1 MLAIVSSG
9 SNRKEYLEVSDNTA
23 NLPSQ
28 VIECIRRALD
38 EDIGSGDLTTN
49 NIAPGNTKIQAQ
61 IIAKQAG
68 VIAGLDVARAV
79 FRQLDHE
86 LAFTSR
92 VSEGEQIESG
102 RMLADL
108 YGSARAVLSGE
119 RTALNFMGRMSGIAT
134 LTRQFV
140 DAVAGTRTVILDTR
154 KTAPGLRAVDKLAVR
169 RGGGQNHRAGLHEML
184 LVKDNHVELAGS
196 LPEAVRR
203 IRESSTDRG
212 TDGLR
217 LHDAEFLTAGQSR
230 EDSHY
235 LEVEVQTLDGLREA
249 LALGIE
255 RIMLDNMP
263 MDLMREAVEITDGR
277 ANLEASGNVT
287 LENVRQIADT
297 GVDFIS
303 VGALTHSPKSFD
315 VSLKLATR
323 ETSE

>member
-49 NIAPGNTKIQAQ
+49 NIAPGNSKIQAQ

-86 LAFTSR
+86 FVFTSG
-92 VSEGEQIESG
+92 VSEGGQVESG
-102 RMLADL
+102 QMLAEL

-119 RTALNFMGRMSGIAT
+119 RTALNFVGRMSGIAT
-134 LTRQFV
+134 RTRQFV

-154 KTAPGLRAVDKLAVR
+154 KTAPGLRAIDKLAVR
-169 RGGGQNHRAGLHEML
+169 RGGGQNHRTGLYDML
-184 LVKDNHVELAGS
+184 LVKDNHIELAGS
-196 LPEAVRR
+196 LAEAIGR
-203 IRESSTDRG
+203 IRESNRDRG
-212 TDGLR
+212 ADESE
-217 LHDAEFLTAGQSR
+217 LHGAAFSAAGQSR
-230 EDSHY
+230 KEPHA
-235 LEVEVQTLDGLREA
+235 LEVEVRTVDDLRAA
-249 LALGIE
+249 LALGVE

-263 MDLMREAVEITDGR
+263 IDLMCEAVEITDGR